1 MILPLPDT
9 TSKPFEM
16 SYDTVESFH
25 SQSFFHSGFEKFWV
39 LQISFRITTKLNKI
53 NVKKKANSI

>member
-9 TSKPFEM
+9 TSKPFKM
-16 SYDTVESFH
+16 IYDTVESFDN
-25 SQSFFHSGFEKFWV
+25 QSFFHSGFEKFWV
-39 LQISFRITTKLNKI
+39 LQISFQITTKLNKI